1 MARPRD
7 PPAGRLQHLRR
18 TRSWLD
24 PAGFPMG
31 GAPAARLPP
40 PAIRGIVHRSVPIP
54 ASRRPVTAS
63 APEVLSPAE
72 HRFERVRNRAGWVLA
87 PLVFAALL
95 AMPMEGLKPEA
106 HRLAA
111 VVAAVVVLWIT
122 EALPMPVTALLG
134 AAACVALRVAPA
146 KEVFAPFADPLIFLF
161 IGSFILARAIFLHG
175 LDRRVAFGV
184 LTLPWIAGRPSRVL
198 LAFGAVTATLSAWMS
213 NTATTA
219 MMFGI
224 GMSILAVMRGRG
236 SALDPR
242 YATGLMLMTSFAAS
256 IGGLATPVGT
266 PPNVIGI
273 GFIRTLLGEEIPFF
287 EWMAVGV
294 PTVAVLFACL
304 FLYLNRLSPAG
315 VDTLGEG
322 AELIRRERAALGPW
336 TRGQRS
342 VALAFGVTA
351 ALWIVPGL
359 AALALGETS
368 PVFREMNARMPEA
381 VAAVVGALLLFV
393 LPGSGAGERAI
404 TWDDAVR
411 IDWGVILLYG
421 GGFALGVLSFG
432 TGLAEAVGR
441 GLTGMLPLHGEF
453 GLLVASVVVAVLV
466 SETTS
471 NTASANMVVP
481 VVISIAQASG
491 MDPLAPALGATMAAS
506 LGFMLPVS
514 TPCNAIVYGSGHVP
528 LMRMVRYG
536 AILDVIGI
544 VVIVAAVWLLA
555 PVVR

>member
-1 MARPRD
+1 VTHETAS
-7 PPAGRLQHLRR
+7 
-18 TRSWLD
+18 T
-24 PAGFPMG
+24 
-31 GAPAARLPP
+31 AAR
-40 PAIRGIVHRSVPIP
+40 
-54 ASRRPVTAS
+54 
-63 APEVLSPAE
+63 EVLSAAE
-72 HRFERVRNRAGWVLA
+72 ERFERLRRRAGLVVA
-87 PLVFAALL
+87 PLAFAALL
-95 AMPMEGLKPEA
+95 AAPLEGLKPEA

-111 VVAAVVVLWIT
+111 VMAAVVLLWIT
-122 EALPMPVTALLG
+122 EALPMPATALLG

-184 LTLPWIAGRPSRVL
+184 LTLPWIGGRPARVL
-198 LAFGAVTATLSAWMS
+198 LAFGAVTALLSAWMS

-224 GMSILAVMRGRG
+224 GMSILAVMRSTGEAGRPG
-236 SALDPR
+236 IDPR

-273 GFIRTLLGEEIPFF
+273 GFIRELVREEITFF

-294 PTVAVLFACL
+294 PVVVVLFVCL
-304 FLYLNRLSPAG
+304 YLYLNALSPAG
-315 VDTLGEG
+315 VKTLGAG
-322 AELIRRERAALGPW
+322 AELIHTERAALGPW
-336 TRGQRS
+336 TRGQKS

-351 ALWIVPGL
+351 ALWITPGL
-359 AALALGETS
+359 MALLGGEGSPLYRELSARVPEAAAALL
-368 PVFREMNARMPEA
+368 
-381 VAAVVGALLLFV
+381 GALLLFL
-393 LPGSGAGERAI
+393 LPGERGERAI
-404 TWDDAVR
+404 TWEEAVR

-421 GGFALGVLSFG
+421 GGFALGVLSFQ

-441 GLTGMLPLHGEF
+441 GITGLLPLHGEF
-453 GLLVASVVVAVLV
+453 GLLVASVLMAVLL

-481 VVISIAQASG
+481 VVISIATAAG
-491 MDPLAPALGATMAAS
+491 VDPLVPALGATMAAS

-514 TPCNAIVYGSGHVP
+514 TPCNAIVYGSGYIP

-536 AILDVIGI
+536 LILDVIGI
-544 VVIVAAVWLLA
+544 VVIITAVWLLA
-555 PVVR
+555 PVLR

>member
-1 MARPRD
+1 MTL
-7 PPAGRLQHLRR
+7 PPAADE
-18 TRSWLD
+18 T
-24 PAGFPMG
+24 A
-31 GAPAARLPP
+31 APAAR
-40 PAIRGIVHRSVPIP
+40 
-54 ASRRPVTAS
+54 
-63 APEVLSPAE
+63 EVLTAAE
-72 HRFERVRNRAGWVLA
+72 ERFERVRRRVGFVAAPLAFAVLLLA
-87 PLVFAALL
+87 PL
-95 AMPMEGLKPEA
+95 EGLEPEA

-111 VVAAVVVLWIT
+111 VMAAVVILWIT
-122 EALPMPVTALLG
+122 EALPMPATALLG

-161 IGSFILARAIFLHG
+161 IGSFIIARAIFLHG

-198 LAFGAVTATLSAWMS
+198 LAFGAVTAALSAWMS

-224 GMSILAVMRGRG
+224 GMSILAVMMRTGEEGRP
-236 SALDPR
+236 AIDPR

-273 GFIRTLLGEEIPFF
+273 GFIRELLREEITFF

-294 PTVAVLFACL
+294 PVVAVLFVCL
-304 FLYLNRLSPAG
+304 YLYLNALSPAG
-315 VDTLGEG
+315 VKTLGAG
-322 AELIRRERAALGPW
+322 ADLIRAERAALGPW
-336 TRGQRS
+336 TRGQKS
-342 VALAFGVTA
+342 VALAFCVTA
-351 ALWIVPGL
+351 ALWITPGL
-359 AALALGETS
+359 VALLGGEGSGLYREMSARVPEAAAALL
-368 PVFREMNARMPEA
+368 
-381 VAAVVGALLLFV
+381 GALLLFV
-393 LPGSGAGERAI
+393 LPGRPGERAI
-404 TWDDAVR
+404 TWDEAAK

-421 GGFALGVLSFG
+421 GGFALGVLSFQ

-441 GLTGMLPLHGEF
+441 GLTGLLPLHGEF
-453 GLLVASVVVAVLV
+453 GLLVASVLIAVVV

-481 VVISIAQASG
+481 VVISIATAAG
-491 MDPLAPALGATMAAS
+491 VDPLAPALGATMAAS

-536 AILDVIGI
+536 LILDVIGI
-544 VVIVAAVWLLA
+544 VVIVAAVSLLA
-555 PVVR
+555 PLLR